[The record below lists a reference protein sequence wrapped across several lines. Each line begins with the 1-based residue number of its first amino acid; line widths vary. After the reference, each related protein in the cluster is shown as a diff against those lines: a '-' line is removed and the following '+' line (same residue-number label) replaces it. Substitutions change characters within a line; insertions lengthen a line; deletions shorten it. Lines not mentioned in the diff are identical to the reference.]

1 MKNIVEF
8 HANNQ
13 KVMLVDGDLLAYKI
27 TSAIEQPIDWGND
40 IWTLHS
46 DLKVAKA
53 NWEADIK
60 YYQQYTHSKNVII
73 CFSDKENYRKKL
85 DSTYKS
91 YRKKIRKPI
100 AYAPLRDWIKKNYQ
114 WVSFP
119 NLEGDDVLGLL
130 ASGVHKTNN
139 VIISGDKD
147 MRTIPTWH
155 CFIGDVLEEQIGG
168 NHYKDRFEIEP
179 AEFILKNRLDF
190 PTGCIIKYLLR
201 HPFKNGKEDLL
212 KAKQYLD
219 MIIARDYE

>member
-1 MKNIVEF
+1 MKNIIEF

-130 ASGVHKTNN
+130 ATGVHKTNN

-155 CFIGDVLEEQIGG
+155 CFIGD
-168 NHYKDRFEIEP
+168 DSIEYV
-179 AEFILKNRLDF
+179 DQQ
-190 PTGCIIKYLLR
+190 
-201 HPFKNGKEDLL
+201 
-212 KAKQYLD
+212 KA
-219 MIIARDYE
+219 DYNFLHSGISWRPS

>member
-40 IWTLHS
+40 VWTLHS

-73 CFSDKENYRKKL
+73 CFSDKENFRKKF
-85 DSTYKS
+85 DNTYKS

-130 ASGVHKTNN
+130 ATGVHKTNN

-155 CFIGDVLEEQIGG
+155 CFIGDDRS
-168 NHYKDRFEIEP
+168 YKSMNVINKH
-179 AEFILKNRLDF
+179 LKML
-190 PTGCIIKYLLR
+190 TIKQDWQEY
-201 HPFKNGKEDLL
+201 
-212 KAKQYLD
+212 
-219 MIIARDYE
+219 